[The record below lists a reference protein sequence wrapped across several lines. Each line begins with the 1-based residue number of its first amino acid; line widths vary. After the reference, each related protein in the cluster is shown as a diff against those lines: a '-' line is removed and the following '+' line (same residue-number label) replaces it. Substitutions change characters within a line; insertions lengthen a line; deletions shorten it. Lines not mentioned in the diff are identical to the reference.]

1 MASTG
6 LFLVFLFSLT
16 SLSQEGAQTPAQPSG
31 QPAKRPA
38 AAPRPASATLA
49 VRVTDPAGVQAG
61 AVRVTLEGP
70 AQRTA
75 TTEGGRIA
83 FENLPT
89 GTYRLRFERAGFV
102 TLEREVIARG
112 GAPIDVR
119 VTLTPAP
126 EPPEAPAPPA
136 EAPPAAASA
145 AAPSPPSPSGV
156 DAAPVVIDL
165 PAFIEKNFVGR
176 ESQKLSAL
184 GCTTGATATLL
195 QLKNRLDDHTHAE
208 YDEYLYVI
216 AGQGYTELQ
225 GRAQPL
231 GAGDFVMIPRGVAH
245 ALAAT
250 GRNPIVMLSI
260 RPGDRCITSGGAR

>member
-6 LFLVFLFSLT
+6 LFLVVLLT
-16 SLSQEGAQTPAQPSG
+16 LAALPQAPPPPSPQPSG
-31 QPAKRPA
+31 QAPKGPA
-38 AAPRPASATLA
+38 AAPRPARSATFA
-49 VRVTDPAGVQAG
+49 VRVTDPAGVPAG
-61 AVRVTLEGP
+61 AVRVTLDGP

-83 FENLPT
+83 FENLPL
-89 GTYRLRFERAGFV
+89 GTYRLRFEREGFV

-112 GAPIDVR
+112 GNPIDVR

-126 EPPEAPAPPA
+126 EPPEAPP
-136 EAPPAAASA
+136 APPAAA
-145 AAPSPPSPSGV
+145 AAPPPPPASASVV
-156 DAAPVVIDL
+156 DAAPIVIDL

-176 ESQKLSAL
+176 ESQKISAL

-195 QLKNRLDDHTHAE
+195 QLKNRLEDHTHAE

-216 AGQGYTELQ
+216 AGQGYTELEK
-225 GRAQPL
+225 RAQPL
-231 GAGDFVMIPRGVAH
+231 GAGDFVMIPRGVSH

-260 RPGDRCITSGGAR
+260 RPGDHCITAGATR

>member
-1 MASTG
+1 MAFTG
-6 LFLVFLFSLT
+6 LFLVVLLSLAA
-16 SLSQEGAQTPAQPSG
+16 LPQAPPAPSPQPSS
-31 QPAKRPA
+31 QPKPPA
-38 AAPRPASATLA
+38 AAPRPARTATFA
-49 VRVTDPAGVQAG
+49 VRVTDPAGVPAG

-83 FENLPT
+83 FENLPL
-89 GTYRLRFERAGFV
+89 GTYRLRFEREGFV

-112 GAPIDVR
+112 GTPIDVR

-126 EPPEAPAPPA
+126 EPPETPAPSASAPSSA
-136 EAPPAAASA
+136 PDSTPPPA
-145 AAPSPPSPSGV
+145 SPSGA
-156 DAAPVVIDL
+156 DTAPVVIDL

-176 ESQKLSAL
+176 ESQKISAL
-184 GCTTGATATLL
+184 GCTTGATAILL
-195 QLKNRLDDHTHAE
+195 QLKNRLEEHTHAD

-216 AGQGYTELQ
+216 AGQGYTELEK
-225 GRAQPL
+225 RAQPL
-231 GAGDFVMIPRGVAH
+231 GAGDFVMIPRGVSH

-260 RPGDRCITSGGAR
+260 RPGDRCITAGAAR